1 MIQFVL
7 GVSFSMNIMLSVAY
21 VSAYNENKKLS
32 EHLKGLSDNEREL

>member
-7 GVSFSMNIMLSVAY
+7 G